1 MNDTNRFLR
10 LAEVQEITGLGKTT
24 IRRERE
30 PWCSP
35 SPTRQTFPS
44 RQTRD
49 ADAAHASV
57 CEWLADARVVRNL
70 LYVNGLHVRYL
81 TR

>member
-1 MNDTNRFLR
+1 M
-10 LAEVQEITGLGKTT
+10 LAIANAANFSV
-24 IRRERE
+24 
-30 PWCSP
+30 PP
-35 SPTRQTFPS
+35 NM
-44 RQTRD
+44 D